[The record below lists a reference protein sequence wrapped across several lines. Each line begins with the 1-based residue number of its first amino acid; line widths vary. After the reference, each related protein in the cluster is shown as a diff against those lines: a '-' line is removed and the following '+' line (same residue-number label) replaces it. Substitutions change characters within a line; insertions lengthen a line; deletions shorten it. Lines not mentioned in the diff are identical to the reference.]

1 MSIEFRIAVNEK
13 PKNVVSLIE
22 SRYKM
27 YRRSARTYFISGNI
41 VEIYYNENYD
51 KALSESEDGWLYYNT
66 HMDFVPIEKVTVY
79 SQIELAENIKNFFD
93 SRIIESEVIFC
104 MDMIDFF
111 AKEYNENDWK
121 KYSECFHK
129 ADIKVDGVSQDV
141 VNPVICLTGSIEWLH
156 TPLTVFDG
164 KTAVELEQTE
174 TGRKAL
180 RAFIMR
186 LPT

>member
-1 MSIEFRIAVNEK
+1 MSIQFRIAVNEK
-13 PKNVVSLIE
+13 PENIVFLIE

-41 VEIYYNENYD
+41 VEIYCNEDYD
-51 KALSESEDGWLYYNT
+51 KTSAECEDGWLYYNT
-66 HMDFVPIEKVTVY
+66 HMDFLPIERVDVY
-79 SQIELAENIKNFFD
+79 SQIELTVNIKKFFD
-93 SRIIESEVIFC
+93 NCLTESEVIFF

-121 KYSECFHK
+121 EYSECFPE
-129 ADIKVDGVSQDV
+129 ADITVDGVSQDV
-141 VNPVICLTGSIEWLH
+141 VNPVICLTGSMEWLH

-164 KTAVELEQTE
+164 KTAVELEQTKE
-174 TGRKAL
+174 GKKAL